1 MTRIII
7 EIEIKLE
14 IKRNCNSKIDETTV
28 LGMYTLLH
36 WYQITA
42 PFPPQNKMF
51 LFSTMYSSDIY
62 LCMHKILHN

>member
-1 MTRIII
+1 MKIG
-7 EIEIKLE
+7 K
-14 IKRNCNSKIDETTV
+14 KKIDETTV

>member
-1 MTRIII
+1 MWINLTMISTKIG
-7 EIEIKLE
+7 K
-14 IKRNCNSKIDETTV
+14 KKIDETTV

-42 PFPPQNKMF
+42 LFPPQNKMF